1 MLHGYVTNGF
11 DLVFD
16 DSSWKT
22 DDEFDAI
29 ATTTADTSTK
39 RAIYRE
45 ICAVN

>member
-29 ATTTADTSTK
+29 AITADTSTK